1 MISTPLH
8 DAVKNRDLQTAKK
21 IIRNNPKYISAKDEN
36 GDTPMTIANKNKH
49 REMSQLFLDSLSVD
63 FNKYENQLKS
73 SNKHYDSK
81 AVEEPTRKKH

>member
-21 IIRNNPKYISAKDEN
+21 IIRNNPKYINAKDEN